1 MSLTLLIV
9 LASSV
14 AVGLLVGVLAK
25 MSPKELASLC
35 GLMCAVALGMYGLVA
50 LLG

>member
-1 MSLTLLIV
+1 MIV

-14 AVGLLVGVLAK
+14 VVGLAVGLLAK
-25 MSPKELASLC
+25 MSPRELATLC

-50 LLG
+50 LLA